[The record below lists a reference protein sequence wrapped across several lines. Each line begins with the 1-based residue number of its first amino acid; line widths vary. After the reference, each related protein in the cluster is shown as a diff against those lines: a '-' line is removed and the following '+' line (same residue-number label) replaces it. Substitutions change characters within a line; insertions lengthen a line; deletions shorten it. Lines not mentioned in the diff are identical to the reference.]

1 MQSHH
6 YLFNTILILVNK
18 PVPDLGQVTPK
29 IDNKRPKSVQV
40 NERAVEPHISISRA
54 VDKEKPDEP
63 MEESLSTYLVI
74 LQNLKPDGSSSS
86 IMQEEDLRNDNVGES
101 ETFQDPPS
109 DKNIT
114 PTGTLEQVKGQEIET
129 YVTFPR
135 MEDVQNPVI
144 CEFSESDDTRVTGGN
159 ETCIVG
165 EQNCEHSTFFSDEEK
180 TFTSTLLYGEQFSIA
195 DSETL
200 GDDES
205 TLETGKEIKC
215 QKEEESAIEMERPFC
230 NKTFFDKVNDVDA
243 LVNAVITDNASQKE
257 ENIIE
262 KNCAVQS
269 DSASDNI
276 TDESTDHESDD
287 DKTDHESDA
296 SSKFEIDT
304 SCYVNYPE
312 DLRPS
317 LRLPQRLTSRR
328 STSLFCTD
336 WDLET
341 DKRGHGG
348 CWNWLSTRL

>member
-1 MQSHH
+1 M
-6 YLFNTILILVNK
+6 
-18 PVPDLGQVTPK
+18 TPK

-40 NERAVEPHISISRA
+40 NKSTVDPNISTTRA
-54 VDKEKPDEP
+54 VDKEKPDERT
-63 MEESLSTYLVI
+63 EESLSNYLVI

-86 IMQEEDLRNDNVGES
+86 IMQEEDLRKNDSVGES
-101 ETFQDPPS
+101 ETFQDTPS

-114 PTGTLEQVKGQEIET
+114 PTGTLEQVKGQEIEP

-165 EQNCEHSTFFSDEEK
+165 EQNCEHSTFYSDEGK
-180 TFTSTLLYGEQFSIA
+180 TFTSPLLYVEQLSIA

-205 TLETGKEIKC
+205 TLETGIEMKC
-215 QKEEESAIEMERPFC
+215 QKEESVIEMLGRPFC
-230 NKTFFDKVNDVDA
+230 NKTFFYKVNDVDS
-243 LVNAVITDNASQKE
+243 LVNAVVTDNASQKE
-257 ENIIE
+257 ENMFE
-262 KNCAVQS
+262 QNCSVQS
-269 DSASDNI
+269 DSTIDNI
-276 TDESTDHESDD
+276 NDERTDHESDD
-287 DKTDHESDA
+287 DNTDDHESDA
-296 SSKFEIDT
+296 SSKSEIDT